1 MSADEVFA
9 DLLMLAHAGYSLF
22 VVFGLMTILLGMV
35 LGWRWSYNRYFRIAH
50 LVATILL
57 MLRVWITPT
66 CPFSAA
72 ENALRSRITA
82 PCLLG
87 GAFHDVLHHCAFR
100 GTNPGHLT
108 GSTMLLGVL
117 TLVAFVLSRNRRSYT
132 NHGNLV
138 TNSASPSTNVGP
150 PS

>member
-50 LVATILL
+50 LAATILL
-57 MLRVWITPT
+57 VLRVWITST

-72 ENALRSRITA
+72 ENILRRRITV
-82 PCLLG
+82 PCPLG
-87 GAFHDVLHHCAFR
+87 GVFHDVLHHCAFR
-100 GTNPGHLT
+100 GTNPGYLA
-108 GSTMLLGVL
+108 GSSILLAIL
-117 TLVAFVLSRNRRSYT
+117 ALLAFVLSRDRDGRPKT
-132 NHGNLV
+132 PGM
-138 TNSASPSTNVGP
+138 A
-150 PS
+150 